1 MSIVKTGKISECITT
16 AKQIIVCLQNGNVQ
30 ITKEEVHV
38 MGIFSR
44 FADIVNANINSL
56 LDKAEDPE
64 KMVRLIIQEMEDTL
78 VEVRSSSAR
87 TLADKKDVVR
97 IIERLKAD
105 AEDWES
111 KATLA
116 LSKDRE
122 DLARQALAEKQKAE
136 EQAESYSKD
145 LNALD
150 DQVSRLQNEIGQLQA
165 KLEDAKARQKTILM
179 RGKTA
184 SSRLNVKTK
193 LSNGKLTD
201 AMSRFEQYERKI
213 DNLEAEAESYD
224 LGNKSLSDEFA
235 ELETSE
241 KVDSELAAL
250 KAKLNGSK
258 KSK

>member
-1 MSIVKTGKISECITT
+1 
-16 AKQIIVCLQNGNVQ
+16 
-30 ITKEEVHV
+30 

-97 IIERLKAD
+97 RIDRLKAE
-105 AEDWES
+105 AEDWQA
-111 KATLA
+111 KAELA

-122 DLARQALAEKQKAE
+122 DLARQALIERQRCE
-136 EQAESYSKD
+136 DNVTMLEQD

-150 DQVSRLQNEIGQLQA
+150 EQVNRLKDEIGQLQT

-193 LSNGKLTD
+193 LDSGKLND
-201 AMSRFEQYERKI
+201 ALSRFEQYERKI
-213 DNLEAEAESYD
+213 DNLEAEVESYD
-224 LGNKSLSDEFA
+224 LGNKSLADEFA
-235 ELETSE
+235 ELASAD
-241 KVDSELAAL
+241 KVDGELEAL
-250 KAKLNGSK
+250 KAKMNKAK
-258 KSK
+258 KAKKD